1 MMRIN
6 GGSINMTKTP
16 KELTEMGFEEYIEEH
31 LLKSGYVKGNP
42 DDYNKEFAIDT
53 KLLFEFLEDTQPE
66 KMERLR
72 DIYKDQYQFKILSR
86 LNRELN
92 NRGMIDVLR
101 HGIKDY
107 GVYLDLA
114 YFKPASKLNE
124 EMVKL
129 YEKNRISVTRQV
141 RYSTKN
147 DKSIDMLICVNGL
160 PVAVIE
166 LKNPITGQT
175 YEDAIMQYKKDRSP
189 NELLFQFKKR
199 AIVFFAVD
207 TEEIYMTTKIAG
219 EKTFFLP
226 FNKGCEG
233 GKGNPENP
241 NGYKTAYL
249 WEEILQKDSLI
260 DIIKRF
266 VFVETQEKKDIDG
279 NVYISETVIFPR
291 FHQLDVVRKLEAD
304 AREKGAGTNY
314 LIQHSAG
321 SGKTYSISWL
331 AHRLANLHDSND
343 NPVFDSVIVIT
354 DRRVLDR
361 QLQDSIY
368 QLEHKHGVVEKIDKD
383 SNQLAEALKS
393 GTRIIVSTLQK
404 FPFIIEKVGELEKRK
419 YAVII
424 DEAHS
429 SSAGENM
436 ASLREVLSAN
446 SLEEAA
452 KLDAELEG
460 KEYDPEEEILKTI
473 KKRGKQPNISFF
485 AFTATP
491 KAKTLEMFGTKGE
504 DGLPHPFHLY
514 SMRQA
519 IEEGFILDVL
529 RNYVTYETYFKLAKK
544 IEDDPAFDKAKATK
558 ALTRYV
564 SLHPHNIAQ
573 KTEIM
578 VEHFRNVTRH
588 KIGGRAKAMVVTSSR
603 LHAVRYKLAFD
614 EYIKKK
620 GYKDMKTLVAFTG
633 TVKDDGLEYTES
645 SMNKFKES
653 ELPERFA
660 TDEYQVLLVAE
671 KYQTGFDQPLL
682 HTMYV
687 DKKLSGVKAV
697 QTLSRLNRTCPG
709 KEDTFILDFV
719 NKAED
724 IQEAFKPYYHATIVE
739 EVTEPNLL
747 YDIQNQLHAYGVYLK
762 DELDRFNAI
771 YFKPK
776 DKKTSRDRAILNHL
790 IDAAVERFKKMEDKW
805 KQDFTSQG
813 TKFIRLYSFILQIT
827 PFEDVEL
834 HKLYVYLTYLLKKL
848 PREKGSSI
856 HLADEVALEYYTIKK
871 TFEGSV
877 SLTPDYENVP
887 VAPVK
892 FAGTTIKEEQKEYLS
907 TIIERLNKRFG
918 TNFTKAD
925 QLSVEQIKE
934 DFAADEDLVQK
945 AKTNTI
951 EDFKLAF
958 EKVFINKVVDRMDQN
973 KAFFTR
979 VLDDEQFRIALMEY
993 MLVETYQK
1001 LRSAV

>member
-1 MMRIN
+1 M
-6 GGSINMTKTP
+6 SKTP
-16 KELTEMGFEEYIEEH
+16 EELLEKGFEEYIEEH
-31 LLKSGYVKGNP
+31 LLKNGYVKGSP
-42 DDYNKEFAIDT
+42 DDYNKEYALDT
-53 KLLFEFLEDTQPE
+53 KLLFEFLENTQPK
-66 KMERLR
+66 KMDKLR
-72 DIYKDQYQFKILSR
+72 QIHKDQYEFKILKR
-86 LNRELN
+86 LNTELN

-114 YFKPASKLNE
+114 YFKPASKLNN

-141 RYSTKN
+141 HYSTKN
-147 DKSIDMLICVNGL
+147 ENSIDMLICVNGL
-160 PVAVIE
+160 PVVVLE
-166 LKNPITGQT
+166 LKNAFTGQT
-175 YEDAIMQYKKDRSP
+175 YEDAIIQYKKDRSP

-207 TEEIYMTTKIAG
+207 TSEAYMTTRLSG
-219 EKTFFLP
+219 DKTSFLP
-226 FNKGCEG
+226 FNKGCDG
-233 GKGNPENP
+233 GKGNPDNP
-241 NGYKTAYL
+241 DGLKTAYL
-249 WEEILQKDSLI
+249 WEEILQKDSLM
-260 DIIKRF
+260 DILKKF
-266 VFVETQEKKDIDG
+266 VFIQTEEKKDMDG
-279 NVYISETVIFPR
+279 NTYTSETVIFPR
-291 FHQLDVVRKLEAD
+291 YHQLDAVRKLEAD
-304 AREKGAGTNY
+304 AREKGVGTNY
-314 LIQHSAG
+314 LVQHSAG
-321 SGKTYSISWL
+321 SGKTNSISWL
-331 AHRLANLHDSND
+331 AHRLANLHDD
-343 NPVFDSVIVIT
+343 EDMPVFDSVIVIT

-368 QLEHKHGVVEKIDKD
+368 QLEHKHGVVQKIDKD
-383 SNQLAEALKS
+383 SNQLADALKS
-393 GTRIIVSTLQK
+393 GTRIIISTLQK
-404 FPFIIEKVGELEKRK
+404 FPFIIEKVGELQSRK

-436 ASLREVLSAN
+436 ASLREVLSV
-446 SLEEAA
+446 STLEEAA
-452 KLDAELEG
+452 KLDEELEG

-491 KAKTLEMFGTKGE
+491 KAKTLEMFGTIGP

-529 RNYVTYETYFKLAKK
+529 QNYVTYETYFKLAKK
-544 IEDDPAFDKAKATK
+544 IEDDPTFDRAKATK

-578 VEHFRNVTRH
+578 VEHFRSVTRH

-603 LHAVRYKLAFD
+603 LHAVRYKHAFD

-620 GYKDMKTLVAFTG
+620 GYRDMKTLVAFSG
-633 TVKDDGLEYTES
+633 TVKDCGVDYKES
-645 SMNKFKES
+645 DMNGFKES

-697 QTLSRLNRTCPG
+697 QTLSRLNRKCAG
-709 KEDTFILDFV
+709 KDDTFILDFV

-724 IQEAFKPYYHATIVE
+724 IQEAFKPYYQATIVE

-747 YDIQNQLHAYGVYLK
+747 YDIETQLHAYGVYLK
-762 DELDRFNAI
+762 EELDKFAYI

-776 DKKTSRDRAILNHL
+776 DKKTSKDRAVLNHL
-790 IDAAVERFKKMEDKW
+790 IDIAVERFKKLEEQR
-805 KQDFTSQG
+805 KQDFSSQA
-813 TKFIRLYSFILQIT
+813 TKYIRLYSFILQIT

-848 PREKGSSI
+848 PKEKGSTV
-856 HLADEVALEYYTIKK
+856 HLADEIALEYYTTKK
-871 TFEGSV
+871 TFEGSI
-877 SLTPDYENVP
+877 SLTPDDENVP
-887 VAPVK
+887 VTPVK
-892 FAGTTIKEEQKEYLS
+892 FAGTGVKEEQEEYLS
-907 TIIERLNKRFG
+907 SIIERLNKRFG

-951 EDFKLAF
+951 DDFRLAF
-958 EKVFINKVVDRMDQN
+958 EKVFINKVIDRMDQN
-973 KAFFTR
+973 QAFFTR
-979 VLDDEQFRIALMEY
+979 VLDDEQFKNALMEY
-993 MLVETYQK
+993 MLVETYEK
-1001 LRSAV
+1001 LNSRS

>member
-1 MMRIN
+1 M
-6 GGSINMTKTP
+6 SKTP
-16 KELTEMGFEEYIEEH
+16 EELLEKGFEEYIEEH
-31 LLKSGYVKGNP
+31 LLRNGYVKGSS
-42 DDYNKEFAIDT
+42 DDYNKEYALDT
-53 KLLFEFLEDTQPE
+53 KILFEFLEDTQPK
-66 KMERLR
+66 KMDKLR
-72 DIYKDQYQFKILSR
+72 QIHKDQYKFKILKR
-86 LNRELN
+86 LNTELN

-114 YFKPASKLNE
+114 YFQPASKLNDE
-124 EMVKL
+124 IVKL

-141 RYSTKN
+141 HYSTKN
-147 DKSIDMLICVNGL
+147 ENSIDMLICVNGL
-160 PVAVIE
+160 PVVVLE
-166 LKNPITGQT
+166 LKNPFTGQT

-207 TEEIYMTTKIAG
+207 TQEAYMTTRLSG
-219 EKTFFLP
+219 DKTSFLP
-226 FNKGCEG
+226 FNKGCDG
-233 GKGNPENP
+233 GKGNPDNP
-241 NGYKTAYL
+241 DGLKTAYL
-249 WEEILQKDSLI
+249 WEEILQKDSLM
-260 DIIKRF
+260 DILKKF
-266 VFVETQEKKDIDG
+266 VFIQTEEKKDIDG
-279 NVYISETVIFPR
+279 NIYTSETVIFPR
-291 FHQLDVVRKLEAD
+291 YHQLDAVRKLEAD
-304 AREKGAGTNY
+304 AKKKGVGTNY
-314 LIQHSAG
+314 LVQHSAG
-321 SGKTYSISWL
+321 SGETNSISWL
-331 AHRLANLHDSND
+331 AHRLANLHDDND
-343 NPVFDSVIVIT
+343 NPVFDSVVVIT

-368 QLEHKHGVVEKIDKD
+368 QLEHKHGVVQKIDKD
-383 SNQLAEALKS
+383 SNQLADALKS
-393 GTRIIVSTLQK
+393 GTRIIISTLQK
-404 FPFIIEKVGELEKRK
+404 FPFIIEKVGELENRK

-436 ASLREVLSAN
+436 ASLREVLSAS

-452 KLDAELEG
+452 KLDEELEG

-491 KAKTLEMFGTKGE
+491 KAKTLEMFGTIGP

-529 RNYVTYETYFKLAKK
+529 QNYVTYETYFKLAKK
-544 IEDDPAFDKAKATK
+544 IEDDPTFDRAKATK
-558 ALTRYV
+558 AITRYV

-578 VEHFRNVTRH
+578 VEHFRSVTRH
-588 KIGGRAKAMVVTSSR
+588 KIGGRAKAMVITSSR
-603 LHAVRYKLAFD
+603 LHAVRYKHAFD

-620 GYKDMKTLVAFTG
+620 GYRDMKTLVAFSG
-633 TVKDDGLEYTES
+633 TVKDGGVDYKES
-645 SMNKFKES
+645 DMNGFKES

-697 QTLSRLNRTCPG
+697 QTLSRLNRKCAG
-709 KEDTFILDFV
+709 KDDTFILDFV

-724 IQEAFKPYYHATIVE
+724 IQEAFKPYYQATIVE

-747 YDIQNQLHAYGVYLK
+747 YDIETQLHAYGVYLK
-762 DELDRFNAI
+762 EELDKFAYI

-776 DKKTSRDRAILNHL
+776 DKKTSKDRAVLNHL
-790 IDAAVERFKKMEDKW
+790 IDIAVERFKKLEEQR
-805 KQDFTSQG
+805 KQDFSSQA
-813 TKFIRLYSFILQIT
+813 TKYIRLYSFILQIT

-848 PREKGSSI
+848 PKEKGSTV
-856 HLADEVALEYYTIKK
+856 HLADEIALEYYTTKK
-871 TFEGSV
+871 TFEGSI
-877 SLTPDYENVP
+877 SLTPDDENVP
-887 VAPVK
+887 VTPVK
-892 FAGTTIKEEQKEYLS
+892 FAGTGVKEEQEEYLS
-907 TIIERLNKRFG
+907 SIIERLNKRFG
-918 TNFTKAD
+918 TDFTKAD

-951 EDFKLAF
+951 DDFRLAF
-958 EKVFINKVVDRMDQN
+958 EKVFINKVIDRMDQN
-973 KAFFTR
+973 QAFFTR
-979 VLDDEQFRIALMEY
+979 VLDDEQFKNALMEY
-993 MLVETYQK
+993 MLVETYEK
-1001 LRSAV
+1001 LNSMAK

>member
-1 MMRIN
+1 
-6 GGSINMTKTP
+6 MTKTP
-16 KELTEMGFEEYIEEH
+16 VELTERGFEEYVEEY
-31 LLKSGYVKGNP
+31 LLDSGYIKGNP
-42 DDYNKEFAIDT
+42 DDYNKEFALDT
-53 KLLFEFLEDTQPE
+53 KLLFDFLEDTQPK

-72 DIYKDQYQFKILSR
+72 EIYKDQYQFKVLSR

-114 YFKPASKLNE
+114 YFKPVSKLNDE
-124 EMVKL
+124 IVRL

-141 RYSTKN
+141 HYSTK
-147 DKSIDMLICVNGL
+147 DEKSIDMLICINGL
-160 PVAVIE
+160 PVVVLE
-166 LKNPITGQT
+166 LKNPFTGQT

-207 TEEIYMTTKIAG
+207 TQEVYMTTKLEG
-219 EKTFFLP
+219 NKTFFLP
-226 FNKGCEG
+226 FNKGCNG
-233 GKGNPENP
+233 GKGNPDNP
-241 NGYKTAYL
+241 NGFKTAYL
-249 WEEILQKDSLI
+249 WEEILQKDSLM
-260 DIIKRF
+260 DILKRF
-266 VFVETQEKKDIDG
+266 VFIETKEKKDIDG
-279 NVYISETVIFPR
+279 NIYISENIIFPR
-291 FHQLDVVRKLEAD
+291 YHQLDVVRKLEAD
-304 AREKGAGTNY
+304 VREKGVGTNY
-314 LIQHSAG
+314 LVQHSAG

-331 AHRLANLHDSND
+331 AHRLANLHDNND
-343 NPVFDSVIVIT
+343 NPIFDSVIVIT
-354 DRRVLDR
+354 DRRVLDK

-368 QLEHKHGVVEKIDKD
+368 QLEHKYGVVEKIDKD
-383 SNQLAEALKS
+383 SNQLADALKS
-393 GTRIIVSTLQK
+393 GARIIISTLQK
-404 FPFIIEKVGELEKRK
+404 FPFIIEKVGELEKRR

-452 KLDAELEG
+452 KLDAELED

-491 KAKTLEMFGTKGE
+491 KAKTLEMFGTIGD

-529 RNYVTYETYFKLAKK
+529 QNYVTYETYFKLAKK
-544 IEDDPAFDKAKATK
+544 IEEDPAFDKAKATK

-603 LHAVRYKLAFD
+603 LHAVRYKHAFD

-620 GYKDMKTLVAFTG
+620 GYNDIKTLVAFSG
-633 TVKDDGLEYTES
+633 TVRDGGIDYKES
-645 SMNKFKES
+645 DMNGFKES

-660 TDEYQVLLVAE
+660 TDEYQILLVAE

-697 QTLSRLNRTCPG
+697 QTLSRLNRTCTG
-709 KEDTFILDFV
+709 KEDTFVLDFV

-724 IQEAFKPYYHATIVE
+724 IQEAFKPYYQATIVE

-747 YDIQNQLHAYGVYLK
+747 YDIENQLHAYGVYLK
-762 DELDRFNAI
+762 DEIDRFNNI
-771 YFKPK
+771 YFKSK
-776 DKKTSRDRAILNHL
+776 DKKTSQDRAILNYL
-790 IDAAVERFKKMEDKW
+790 IDKAVERFKKLEDQR
-805 KQDFTSQG
+805 KQDFSSQAA
-813 TKFIRLYSFILQIT
+813 KFIRLYSFILQIT

-848 PREKGSSI
+848 PKGKGSTI

-871 TFEGSV
+871 TFDGSI
-877 SLTPDYENVP
+877 SLTPEDGNTP
-887 VAPVK
+887 VTPVR
-892 FAGTTIKEEQKEYLS
+892 FAGTVVKEEQTEYLS

-934 DFAADEDLVQK
+934 DFAADKDLVQK

-951 EDFKLAF
+951 DDFRFAYEKAF
-958 EKVFINKVVDRMDQN
+958 IDKVIDRMGQN
-973 KAFFTR
+973 QSFFTR
-979 VLDDEQFRIALMEY
+979 VLDDEQFRKALMEY
-993 MLVETYQK
+993 MLVETYEK
-1001 LRSAV
+1001 LRKVAE

>member
-1 MMRIN
+1 
-6 GGSINMTKTP
+6 
-16 KELTEMGFEEYIEEH
+16 
-31 LLKSGYVKGNP
+31 
-42 DDYNKEFAIDT
+42 
-53 KLLFEFLEDTQPE
+53 
-66 KMERLR
+66 
-72 DIYKDQYQFKILSR
+72 
-86 LNRELN
+86 
-92 NRGMIDVLR
+92 
-101 HGIKDY
+101 
-107 GVYLDLA
+107 
-114 YFKPASKLNE
+114 
-124 EMVKL
+124 MVKL

-724 IQEAFKPYYHATIVE
+724 IQEAFKPYYQATIVE

-918 TNFTKAD
+918 TSFTKSD

>member
-1 MMRIN
+1 MY
-6 GGSINMTKTP
+6 TP
-16 KELTEMGFEEYIEEH
+16 VELSEKGFEEYVEEH

-42 DDYNKEFAIDT
+42 NDYNKEFALDT
-53 KLLFEFLEDTQPE
+53 KILFDFLEDTQPK
-66 KMERLR
+66 KMDKLR
-72 DIYKDQYQFKILSR
+72 EIYKDQYQFKVLSR

-114 YFKPASKLNE
+114 YFQPDSKLNE
-124 EMVKL
+124 KTVKL
-129 YEKNRISVTRQV
+129 YEKDRISVTRQV
-141 RYSTKN
+141 HYSIKN
-147 DKSIDMLICVNGL
+147 ENSIDMLICINGL
-160 PVAVIE
+160 PVVVLE
-166 LKNPITGQT
+166 LKNPFTGQT
-175 YEDAIMQYKKDRSP
+175 YEDAIIQYKKDRSP

-199 AIVFFAVD
+199 TIVFFAVD
-207 TEEIYMTTKIAG
+207 TEEVYMTTRLSG
-219 EKTFFLP
+219 DKTFFLP
-226 FNKGCEG
+226 FNKGRDG
-233 GKGNPENP
+233 GCGNPDNP
-241 NGYKTAYL
+241 NGLKTAYL
-249 WEEILQKDSLI
+249 WEEILQKDSLM
-260 DIIKRF
+260 DILKKFLFIQT
-266 VFVETQEKKDIDG
+266 EEKKGTDG
-279 NVYISETVIFPR
+279 ITYTSEKVIFPR
-291 FHQLDVVRKLEAD
+291 YHQLDAVRKLEAD
-304 AREKGAGTNY
+304 AKEKGAGTNY
-314 LIQHSAG
+314 LVQHSAG
-321 SGKTYSISWL
+321 SGKTNTISWL
-331 AHRLANLHDSND
+331 AYRLANLHDDED
-343 NPVFDSVIVIT
+343 NSVFDSVIVIT

-383 SNQLAEALKS
+383 SNQLADAIQG
-393 GTRIIVSTLQK
+393 GTRIIISTLQK
-404 FPFIIEKVGELEKRK
+404 FPFIIEKVGELKNRK

-429 SSAGENM
+429 SSTGENM

-446 SLEEAA
+446 SLEEAE
-452 KLDAELEG
+452 KLDEEFEG
-460 KEYDPEEEILKTI
+460 KEYDPDEEILKI
-473 KKRGKQPNISFF
+473 IRKRGKQPNISFF

-491 KAKTLEMFGTKGE
+491 KAKTLEMFGTIGE

-529 RNYVTYETYFKLAKK
+529 QNYVTYETYFKLAKK
-544 IEDDPAFDKAKATK
+544 IEDDPAFEKAKATK

-564 SLHPHNIAQ
+564 SLHPYNIAQ

-578 VEHFRNVTRH
+578 VEHFRNVTKH

-620 GYKDMKTLVAFTG
+620 GYKDMKTLVAFSG
-633 TVKDDGLEYTES
+633 TVKDNGVDYIES
-645 SMNKFKES
+645 DMNKFKES
-653 ELPERFA
+653 ELPDRFA

-687 DKKLSGVKAV
+687 DKKLSGIKAV
-697 QTLSRLNRTCPG
+697 QTLSRLNRTCGG
-709 KEDTFILDFV
+709 KDDTFILDFV

-724 IQEAFKPYYHATIVE
+724 IQKAFKPYYQSTIVE

-747 YDIQNQLHAYGVYLK
+747 YDIETMLDASGVYLK
-762 DELDRFNAI
+762 EELDRFIHI

-776 DKKTSRDRAILNHL
+776 DKKTSKDRAILNHL
-790 IDAAVERFKKMEDKW
+790 IDIAVERFKKLDEQHKEDFSG
-805 KQDFTSQG
+805 QA
-813 TKFIRLYSFILQIT
+813 TKYIRLYSFILQIT

-848 PREKGSSI
+848 PRGKGSTV
-856 HLADEVALEYYTIKK
+856 HLSDEIALEYYTNKK
-871 TFEGSV
+871 TFEGSI
-877 SLTPDYENVP
+877 SLTSDDENVP
-887 VAPVK
+887 ITPVK
-892 FAGTTIKEEQKEYLS
+892 FAGAETKEDDEEYLS
-907 TIIERLNKRFG
+907 SIIQRLNKRFG
-918 TNFTKAD
+918 TDFTKAD

-951 EDFKLAF
+951 DDFRFAF
-958 EKVFINKVVDRMDQN
+958 EKVFINKVIDRMDQN
-973 KAFFTR
+973 QTFFTR
-979 VLDDEQFRIALMEY
+979 VLDDEQFKNALMEY
-993 MLVETYQK
+993 MLTETYEK
-1001 LRSAV
+1001 LNGRAQ

>member
-1 MMRIN
+1 VSR
-6 GGSINMTKTP
+6 TP
-16 KELTEMGFEEYIEEH
+16 AELRETGFEGYVEDH

-42 DDYNKEFAIDT
+42 GDYNKEFALDA

-66 KMERLR
+66 KMERLKE
-72 DIYKDQYQFKILSR
+72 IYKDQYQFRVLSR

-101 HGIKDY
+101 HGIRDY

-114 YFKPASKLNE
+114 YFKPASRLNE
-124 EMVKL
+124 EMVRL

-141 RYSTKN
+141 RYSTEN
-147 DKSIDMLICVNGL
+147 EKSIDMLICVNGL
-160 PVAVIE
+160 PVVVME
-166 LKNPITGQT
+166 LKNPFTGQT
-175 YEDAIMQYKKDRSP
+175 YEDAILQYKKDRSP

-199 AIVFFAVD
+199 AVVFFAVD
-207 TEEIYMTTKIAG
+207 TQEVYMTTKLAG
-219 EKTFFLP
+219 IKTFFLP
-226 FNKGCEG
+226 FNKGCDG
-233 GKGNPENP
+233 GKGNPDNS

-249 WEEILQKDSLI
+249 WEDILQKDSLL
-260 DIIKRF
+260 DILKRF
-266 VFVETQEKKDIDG
+266 VFVEKKEKKDIDG
-279 NVYISETVIFPR
+279 NLYTSETVIFPR
-291 FHQLDVVRKLEAD
+291 YHQLDAVRKLEAD
-304 AREKGAGTNY
+304 AREKGAGINY

-331 AHRLANLHDSND
+331 AHRLANLHDDED

-368 QLEHKHGVVEKIDKD
+368 QLEHKHGVVEKIDQD

-404 FPFIIEKVGELEKRK
+404 FPFIIEKVGELEERK

-436 ASLREVLSAN
+436 AALREVLSAN

-473 KKRGKQPNISFF
+473 RKRGKQPNISFF

-491 KAKTLEMFGTKGE
+491 KAKTLEMFGTTGE

-529 RNYVTYETYFKLAKK
+529 QNYVTYETYFKLAKK
-544 IEDDPAFDKAKATK
+544 IEGDPAFDKAKATK

-564 SLHPHNIAQ
+564 SLHPHNISQ

-620 GYKDMKTLVAFTG
+620 GYNDMKTLVAFTG
-633 TVKDDGLEYTES
+633 VVKDDGTEYTES
-645 SMNKFKES
+645 GMNKFKES

-719 NKAED
+719 NSAED
-724 IQEAFKPYYHATIVE
+724 IQEAFKPYYQATIVE

-747 YDIQNQLHAYGVYLK
+747 YDIESQLFSYGVYLK
-762 DELDRFNAI
+762 DELDLFSRI
-771 YFKPK
+771 YFTPK
-776 DKKTSRDRAILNHL
+776 DKKKSRDRAALNHL
-790 IDAAVERFKKMEDKW
+790 IDLAVGRFNKLEEER
-805 KQDFTSQG
+805 KQDFSSKG
-813 TKFIRLYSFILQIT
+813 TKFIRLYSFVLQIT

-848 PREKGSSI
+848 PKEKGSTI
-856 HLADEVALEYYTIKK
+856 RFADEIALEYYAIKK

-877 SLTPDYENVP
+877 SLTPNDENVP
-887 VAPVK
+887 VMPARFV
-892 FAGTTIKEEQKEYLS
+892 GTSVREEQAEHLS

-934 DFAADEDLVQK
+934 DFAADADLVQK

-951 EDFKLAF
+951 EDFKFAF
-958 EKVFINKVVDRMDQN
+958 EKEFINKVIDRMDQN
-973 KAFFTR
+973 KSFFTR

-993 MLVETYQK
+993 MLKETYEK
-1001 LRSAV
+1001 LRSIV

>member
-1 MMRIN
+1 M
-6 GGSINMTKTP
+6 SKTP
-16 KELTEMGFEEYIEEH
+16 EELLEKGFEEYIEEH
-31 LLKSGYVKGNP
+31 LLRNGYVKGSS
-42 DDYNKEFAIDT
+42 DDYNKEYALDT
-53 KLLFEFLEDTQPE
+53 KILFEFLEDTQPK
-66 KMERLR
+66 KMDKLR
-72 DIYKDQYQFKILSR
+72 QIHKDQYKFKILKR
-86 LNRELN
+86 LNTELN

-114 YFKPASKLNE
+114 YFQPASKLNDE
-124 EMVKL
+124 IVKL

-141 RYSTKN
+141 HYSTKN
-147 DKSIDMLICVNGL
+147 ENSIDMLICVNGL
-160 PVAVIE
+160 PVVVLE
-166 LKNPITGQT
+166 LKNPFTGQT

-207 TEEIYMTTKIAG
+207 TQEAYMTTRLSG
-219 EKTFFLP
+219 DKTSFLP
-226 FNKGCEG
+226 FNKGCDGE
-233 GKGNPENP
+233 KGNPDNP
-241 NGYKTAYL
+241 DGLKTAYL
-249 WEEILQKDSLI
+249 WEEILQKDSLM
-260 DIIKRF
+260 DILKKF
-266 VFVETQEKKDIDG
+266 VFIQTEEKKDIDG
-279 NVYISETVIFPR
+279 NIYTSETVIFPR
-291 FHQLDVVRKLEAD
+291 YHQLDAVRKLEAD
-304 AREKGAGTNY
+304 AKKKGVGTNY
-314 LIQHSAG
+314 LVQHSAG
-321 SGKTYSISWL
+321 SGKTNSISWL
-331 AHRLANLHDSND
+331 AHRLANLHDDND
-343 NPVFDSVIVIT
+343 NPVFDSVVVIT

-368 QLEHKHGVVEKIDKD
+368 QLEHKHGVVQKIDKD
-383 SNQLAEALKS
+383 SNQLADALKS
-393 GTRIIVSTLQK
+393 GTRIIISTLQK
-404 FPFIIEKVGELEKRK
+404 FPFIIEKVGELENRK

-436 ASLREVLSAN
+436 ASLREVLSAS

-452 KLDAELEG
+452 KLDEELEG

-491 KAKTLEMFGTKGE
+491 KAKTLEMFGTIGP

-529 RNYVTYETYFKLAKK
+529 QNYVTYETYFKLAKK
-544 IEDDPAFDKAKATK
+544 IEDDPTFDRAKATK

-578 VEHFRNVTRH
+578 VEHFRSVTRH

-603 LHAVRYKLAFD
+603 LHAVRYKHAFD

-620 GYKDMKTLVAFTG
+620 GYRDMKTLVAFSG
-633 TVKDDGLEYTES
+633 TVKDGGVDYKES
-645 SMNKFKES
+645 DMNGFKES

-697 QTLSRLNRTCPG
+697 QTLSRLNRTCAG
-709 KEDTFILDFV
+709 KDDTFILDFV

-724 IQEAFKPYYHATIVE
+724 IQEAFKPYYQATIVE

-747 YDIQNQLHAYGVYLK
+747 YDIETMLNAYGVYLK
-762 DELDRFNAI
+762 EELDKFAYI

-776 DKKTSRDRAILNHL
+776 DKKTSKDRAMLNHF
-790 IDAAVERFKKMEDKW
+790 IDVAVERFKKLDEQR
-805 KQDFTSQG
+805 KQDFSSQAM
-813 TKFIRLYSFILQIT
+813 KYVRLYSFILQIT

-848 PREKGSSI
+848 PKEKGSTV
-856 HLADEVALEYYTIKK
+856 HLADEIALEYYTTKK
-871 TFEGSV
+871 TFEGSI
-877 SLTPDYENVP
+877 SLTPDDENVP
-887 VAPVK
+887 VTPVK
-892 FAGTTIKEEQKEYLS
+892 FAGTVVKEEQEEYLS
-907 TIIERLNKRFG
+907 SIIERLNKRFG
-918 TNFTKAD
+918 TDFTKAD

-951 EDFKLAF
+951 DDFRLAF
-958 EKVFINKVVDRMDQN
+958 EKVFINKVIDRMDQN
-973 KAFFTR
+973 QAFFTR
-979 VLDDEQFRIALMEY
+979 VLDDEQFKNALMEY
-993 MLVETYQK
+993 MLVETYEK
-1001 LRSAV
+1001 LNSRP

>member
-1 MMRIN
+1 
-6 GGSINMTKTP
+6 MTKTP
-16 KELTEMGFEEYIEEH
+16 VELTERGFEEYVEEY
-31 LLKSGYVKGNP
+31 LLDSGYIKGNP
-42 DDYNKEFAIDT
+42 DDYNKEFALDT
-53 KLLFEFLEDTQPE
+53 KLLFDFLEDTQPK

-72 DIYKDQYQFKILSR
+72 EIYKDQYQFKVLSR

-114 YFKPASKLNE
+114 YFKPVSKLNDE
-124 EMVKL
+124 IVRL

-141 RYSTKN
+141 HYSTK
-147 DKSIDMLICVNGL
+147 DEKSIDMLICINGL
-160 PVAVIE
+160 PVVVLE
-166 LKNPITGQT
+166 LKNPFTGQT

-207 TEEIYMTTKIAG
+207 TQEVYMTTKLEG
-219 EKTFFLP
+219 NKTFFLP
-226 FNKGCEG
+226 FNKGCNG
-233 GKGNPENP
+233 GKGNPDNP
-241 NGYKTAYL
+241 NGFKTAYL
-249 WEEILQKDSLI
+249 WEEILQKDSLM
-260 DIIKRF
+260 DILKRF
-266 VFVETQEKKDIDG
+266 VFIETKEKKDIDG
-279 NVYISETVIFPR
+279 NIYISENIIFPR
-291 FHQLDVVRKLEAD
+291 YHQLDVVRKLEAD
-304 AREKGAGTNY
+304 VREKGVGTNY
-314 LIQHSAG
+314 LVQHSAG

-331 AHRLANLHDSND
+331 AHRLANLHDNND
-343 NPVFDSVIVIT
+343 NPIFDSVIVIT
-354 DRRVLDR
+354 DRRVLDK

-368 QLEHKHGVVEKIDKD
+368 QLEHKYGVVEKIDKD
-383 SNQLAEALKS
+383 SNQLADALKS
-393 GTRIIVSTLQK
+393 GARIIISTLQK
-404 FPFIIEKVGELEKRK
+404 FPFIIEKVGELEKRR

-452 KLDAELEG
+452 KLDAELED

-491 KAKTLEMFGTKGE
+491 KAKTLEMFGTIGD

-529 RNYVTYETYFKLAKK
+529 QNYVTYETYFKLAKK
-544 IEDDPAFDKAKATK
+544 IEEDPAFDKAKATK

-603 LHAVRYKLAFD
+603 LHAVRYKHAFD

-620 GYKDMKTLVAFTG
+620 GYNDIKTLVAFSG
-633 TVKDDGLEYTES
+633 TVRDDGVDYKES
-645 SMNKFKES
+645 DMNGFKES

-660 TDEYQVLLVAE
+660 TDQYQILLVAE

-697 QTLSRLNRTCPG
+697 QTLSRLNRTCTG
-709 KEDTFILDFV
+709 KEDTFVLDFV

-724 IQEAFKPYYHATIVE
+724 IQEAFKPYYQATIVE

-747 YDIQNQLHAYGVYLK
+747 YDIENQLHAFGVYLK
-762 DELDRFNAI
+762 DEIDRFNNI
-771 YFKPK
+771 YFKSK
-776 DKKTSRDRAILNHL
+776 DKKTSQDRAILNYL
-790 IDAAVERFKKMEDKW
+790 IDKAVERFKKLEDQR
-805 KQDFTSQG
+805 KQDFSSQAA
-813 TKFIRLYSFILQIT
+813 KFIRLYSFILQIT

-848 PREKGSSI
+848 PKGKGSTI

-871 TFEGSV
+871 TFDGSI
-877 SLTPDYENVP
+877 SLTPEDGNTP
-887 VAPVK
+887 VTPVR
-892 FAGTTIKEEQKEYLS
+892 FAGTVVKEDQTEYLS

-934 DFAADEDLVQK
+934 DFAADKDLVQK

-951 EDFKLAF
+951 DDFRFAYEKAF
-958 EKVFINKVVDRMDQN
+958 IDKVIDRMGQN
-973 KAFFTR
+973 QSFFTR
-979 VLDDEQFRIALMEY
+979 VLDDEQFRKALMEY
-993 MLVETYQK
+993 MLVETYEK
-1001 LRSAV
+1001 LRKVAE

>member
-1 MMRIN
+1 MY
-6 GGSINMTKTP
+6 TP
-16 KELTEMGFEEYIEEH
+16 VELSEKGFEEYVEEH

-42 DDYNKEFAIDT
+42 NDYNKEFALDT
-53 KLLFEFLEDTQPE
+53 KILFDFLEDTQPK
-66 KMERLR
+66 KMDKLR
-72 DIYKDQYQFKILSR
+72 EIYKDQYQFKVLSR

-114 YFKPASKLNE
+114 YFQPDSKLNE
-124 EMVKL
+124 KTVKL
-129 YEKNRISVTRQV
+129 YEKDRISVTRQV
-141 RYSTKN
+141 HYSIKN
-147 DKSIDMLICVNGL
+147 ENSIDMLICINGL
-160 PVAVIE
+160 PVVVLE
-166 LKNPITGQT
+166 LKNPFTGQT
-175 YEDAIMQYKKDRSP
+175 YEDAIIQYKKDRSP

-199 AIVFFAVD
+199 TIVFFAVD
-207 TEEIYMTTKIAG
+207 TEEVYMTTRLSG
-219 EKTFFLP
+219 DKTFFLP
-226 FNKGCEG
+226 FNKGRDG
-233 GKGNPENP
+233 GCGNPDNP
-241 NGYKTAYL
+241 NGLKTAYL
-249 WEEILQKDSLI
+249 WEEILQKDSLM
-260 DIIKRF
+260 DILKKFLFIQT
-266 VFVETQEKKDIDG
+266 EEKKGTDG
-279 NVYISETVIFPR
+279 ITYTSEKVIFPR
-291 FHQLDVVRKLEAD
+291 YHQLDAVRKLEAD
-304 AREKGAGTNY
+304 AKEKGAGTNY
-314 LIQHSAG
+314 LVQHSAG
-321 SGKTYSISWL
+321 SGKTNTISWL
-331 AHRLANLHDSND
+331 AYRLANLHDDED
-343 NPVFDSVIVIT
+343 NSVFDSVIVIT

-383 SNQLAEALKS
+383 SNQLADAIQG
-393 GTRIIVSTLQK
+393 GTRIIISTLQK
-404 FPFIIEKVGELEKRK
+404 FPFIIEKVGELKNRK

-446 SLEEAA
+446 SLEEAE
-452 KLDAELEG
+452 KLDEEFEG
-460 KEYDPEEEILKTI
+460 KEYDPDEEILKI
-473 KKRGKQPNISFF
+473 IRKRGKQPNISFF

-491 KAKTLEMFGTKGE
+491 KAKTLEMFGTIGE

-529 RNYVTYETYFKLAKK
+529 QNYVTYETYFKLAKK
-544 IEDDPAFDKAKATK
+544 IEDDPAFEKAKATK

-564 SLHPHNIAQ
+564 SLHPYNIAQ

-578 VEHFRNVTRH
+578 VEHFRNVTKH

-620 GYKDMKTLVAFTG
+620 GYKDMKTLVAFSG
-633 TVKDDGLEYTES
+633 TVKDNGVDYIES
-645 SMNKFKES
+645 DMNKFKES
-653 ELPERFA
+653 ELPDRFA

-687 DKKLSGVKAV
+687 DKKLSGIKAV
-697 QTLSRLNRTCPG
+697 QTLSRLNRTCGG
-709 KEDTFILDFV
+709 KDDTFILDFV

-724 IQEAFKPYYHATIVE
+724 IQKAFKPYYQSTIVE

-747 YDIQNQLHAYGVYLK
+747 YDIETMLDASGVYLK
-762 DELDRFNAI
+762 EELDRFIHI

-776 DKKTSRDRAILNHL
+776 DKKTSKDRAILNHL
-790 IDAAVERFKKMEDKW
+790 IDIAVERFKKLDEQHKEDFSG
-805 KQDFTSQG
+805 QA
-813 TKFIRLYSFILQIT
+813 TKYIRLYSFILQIT

-848 PREKGSSI
+848 PRGKGSTV
-856 HLADEVALEYYTIKK
+856 HLSDEIALEYYTNKK
-871 TFEGSV
+871 TFEGSI
-877 SLTPDYENVP
+877 SLTSDDENVP
-887 VAPVK
+887 ITPVK
-892 FAGTTIKEEQKEYLS
+892 FAGAETKEDDEEYLS
-907 TIIERLNKRFG
+907 SIIQRLNKRFG
-918 TNFTKAD
+918 TDFTKAD

-951 EDFKLAF
+951 DDFRFAF
-958 EKVFINKVVDRMDQN
+958 EKVFINKVIDRMDQN
-973 KAFFTR
+973 QTFFTR
-979 VLDDEQFRIALMEY
+979 VLDDEQFKNALMEY
-993 MLVETYQK
+993 MLTETYEK
-1001 LRSAV
+1001 LNGRAQ

>member
-1 MMRIN
+1 MY
-6 GGSINMTKTP
+6 TP
-16 KELTEMGFEEYIEEH
+16 MELSEKGFEEYVEEH

-42 DDYNKEFAIDT
+42 NDYNKEFALDT
-53 KLLFEFLEDTQPE
+53 KILFDFLEDTQPK
-66 KMERLR
+66 KMDKLR
-72 DIYKDQYQFKILSR
+72 EIYKDQYQFKVLSR

-114 YFKPASKLNE
+114 YFQPDSKLNE
-124 EMVKL
+124 KTVKL

-141 RYSTKN
+141 HYSIKN
-147 DKSIDMLICVNGL
+147 ENSIDMLICINGL
-160 PVAVIE
+160 PVVVLE
-166 LKNPITGQT
+166 LKNPFTGQT
-175 YEDAIMQYKKDRSP
+175 YEDAIIQYKKDRSP

-199 AIVFFAVD
+199 TIVFFAVD
-207 TEEIYMTTKIAG
+207 TEEVYMTTRLSG
-219 EKTFFLP
+219 DKTFFLP
-226 FNKGCEG
+226 FNKGRDG
-233 GKGNPENP
+233 GCGNPDNP
-241 NGYKTAYL
+241 NGLKTAYL
-249 WEEILQKDSLI
+249 WEEILQKDSLM
-260 DIIKRF
+260 DILKKFLFIQT
-266 VFVETQEKKDIDG
+266 EEKKGIDG
-279 NVYISETVIFPR
+279 ITYTSEKVIFPR
-291 FHQLDVVRKLEAD
+291 YHQLDAVRKLEAD
-304 AREKGAGTNY
+304 AKEKGAGTNY
-314 LIQHSAG
+314 LVQHSAG
-321 SGKTYSISWL
+321 SGKTNTISWL
-331 AHRLANLHDSND
+331 AYRLANLHDDED
-343 NPVFDSVIVIT
+343 NSVFDSVIVIT

-383 SNQLAEALKS
+383 SNQLADAIQG
-393 GTRIIVSTLQK
+393 GTRIIISTLQK
-404 FPFIIEKVGELEKRK
+404 FPFIIEKVGELKNRK

-446 SLEEAA
+446 SLEEAE
-452 KLDAELEG
+452 KLDEEFEG
-460 KEYDPEEEILKTI
+460 KEYDPDEEISKI
-473 KKRGKQPNISFF
+473 IRKRGKQPNISFF

-491 KAKTLEMFGTKGE
+491 KAKTLEMFGTIGE

-529 RNYVTYETYFKLAKK
+529 QNYVTYETYFKLAKK
-544 IEDDPAFDKAKATK
+544 IEDDPAFEKAKATK

-564 SLHPHNIAQ
+564 SLHPYNIAQ

-578 VEHFRNVTRH
+578 VEHFRNVTKH

-620 GYKDMKTLVAFTG
+620 GYKDMKTLVAFSG
-633 TVKDDGLEYTES
+633 TVKDNGVDYTES
-645 SMNKFKES
+645 DMNKFKES
-653 ELPERFA
+653 ELPDRFA

-687 DKKLSGVKAV
+687 DKKLSGIKAV
-697 QTLSRLNRTCPG
+697 QTLSRLNRTCGG
-709 KEDTFILDFV
+709 KDDTFILDFV

-724 IQEAFKPYYHATIVE
+724 IQKAFKPYYQSTIVE

-747 YDIQNQLHAYGVYLK
+747 YDIETMLDASGVYLK
-762 DELDRFNAI
+762 EELDRFIHI

-776 DKKTSRDRAILNHL
+776 DKRTSKDRAILNHL
-790 IDAAVERFKKMEDKW
+790 IDIAVERFKKLDEQHKED
-805 KQDFTSQG
+805 FSSQA
-813 TKFIRLYSFILQIT
+813 TKYIRLYSFILQIT

-848 PREKGSSI
+848 PRGKGSTV
-856 HLADEVALEYYTIKK
+856 HLSDEIALEYYTNKK
-871 TFEGSV
+871 TFEGSI
-877 SLTPDYENVP
+877 SLTSDDENVP
-887 VAPVK
+887 ITPVK
-892 FAGTTIKEEQKEYLS
+892 FAGAETKEDDEEYLS
-907 TIIERLNKRFG
+907 SIIQRLNKRFG
-918 TNFTKAD
+918 TDFTKAD

-951 EDFKLAF
+951 DDFRFAF
-958 EKVFINKVVDRMDQN
+958 EKVFINKVIDRMDQN
-973 KAFFTR
+973 QTFFTR
-979 VLDDEQFRIALMEY
+979 VLDDEQFKNALMEY
-993 MLVETYQK
+993 MLTETYEK
-1001 LRSAV
+1001 LNGRAQ

>member
-1 MMRIN
+1 MA
-6 GGSINMTKTP
+6 KTP
-16 KELTEMGFEEYIEEH
+16 VELTEKGFEEYVEEH

-42 DDYNKEFAIDT
+42 NNYNKEFALDT
-53 KLLFEFLEDTQPE
+53 KILFDFLEDTQPK
-66 KMERLR
+66 KMERLKE
-72 DIYKDQYQFKILSR
+72 IYKDQYQFKVLNR

-114 YFKPASKLNE
+114 YFQPASKLND

-141 RYSTKN
+141 HYSTKN
-147 DKSIDMLICVNGL
+147 GNSIDMLICVNGL
-160 PVAVIE
+160 PVIILE
-166 LKNPITGQT
+166 LKNPFTGQT
-175 YEDAIMQYKKDRSP
+175 YEDAIIQFKKDRSP

-207 TEEIYMTTKIAG
+207 TVEVYMATRLSW

-226 FNKGCEG
+226 FNKGCDG
-233 GKGNPENP
+233 GKGNPDNSD
-241 NGYKTAYL
+241 GLKTAYL
-249 WEEILQKDSLI
+249 WEEILRKDSLM
-260 DIIKRF
+260 DILKKF
-266 VFVETQEKKDIDG
+266 VFIETQEKKDIDG
-279 NVYISETVIFPR
+279 NIYTSETIIFPR
-291 FHQLDVVRKLEAD
+291 YHQLDAVRKMEAD
-304 AREKGAGTNY
+304 AKEKRVGTNY
-314 LIQHSAG
+314 LVQHSAG

-331 AHRLANLHDSND
+331 AHRLANLHDDED

-383 SNQLAEALKS
+383 SNQLADAIKG
-393 GTRIIVSTLQK
+393 GTRIIISTLQK
-404 FPFIIEKVGELEKRK
+404 FPFIIEKVGELENHK

-436 ASLREVLSAN
+436 ASLREVLSVS

-452 KLDAELEG
+452 KLDEELEG
-460 KEYDPEEEILKTI
+460 KEYDPDEEILKVI

-491 KAKTLEMFGTKGE
+491 KAKTLEMFGTIGE

-529 RNYVTYETYFKLAKK
+529 QNYVTYETYFKLAKK

-603 LHAVRYKLAFD
+603 LHAVRYKHAFD

-620 GYKDMKTLVAFTG
+620 GYRDMKTLVAFSG
-633 TVKDDGLEYTES
+633 TVKDDEVDYTES
-645 SMNKFKES
+645 GMNKFKES
-653 ELPERFA
+653 ELPDRFA

-697 QTLSRLNRTCPG
+697 QTLSRLNRTCGG

-724 IQEAFKPYYHATIVE
+724 IQEAFKPYYQATIVE

-747 YDIQNQLHAYGVYLK
+747 YDIETMLNASSVYLK
-762 DELDRFNAI
+762 EELDRFIHI

-776 DKKTSRDRAILNHL
+776 DKMTSGDRAILNHL
-790 IDAAVERFKKMEDKW
+790 IDIAVERFKKLDEQHKED
-805 KQDFTSQG
+805 FSSQA

-848 PREKGSSI
+848 PKEKGSTI
-856 HLADEVALEYYTIKK
+856 HLADEIALEYYVAKK
-871 TFEGSV
+871 TFEGSI
-877 SLTPDYENVP
+877 SLTSDDENVP
-887 VAPVK
+887 VTPVK
-892 FAGTTIKEEQKEYLS
+892 FAGTGGKEEQEEYLS
-907 TIIERLNKRFG
+907 SIIQRLNNRFG
-918 TNFTKAD
+918 TDFTKAD

-951 EDFKLAF
+951 DDFRFAF
-958 EKVFINKVVDRMDQN
+958 EKVFINKVIDRMEQN
-973 KAFFTR
+973 QSFFTR
-979 VLDDEQFRIALMEY
+979 VLDDEQFKNALMEY
-993 MLVETYQK
+993 MLVETYEK
-1001 LRSAV
+1001 LNNRA

>member
-1 MMRIN
+1 MA
-6 GGSINMTKTP
+6 KTP
-16 KELTEMGFEEYIEEH
+16 EELLEKGFEEYIEEH
-31 LLKSGYVKGNP
+31 LLRNGYVKGSP
-42 DDYNKEFAIDT
+42 DDYNKEYALDT
-53 KLLFEFLEDTQPE
+53 KLLFEFLEDTQPK
-66 KMERLR
+66 KMDKLR
-72 DIYKDQYQFKILSR
+72 QIHKDQYKFKILKR
-86 LNRELN
+86 LNTELN

-114 YFKPASKLNE
+114 YFQPASKLNDE
-124 EMVKL
+124 IVKL

-141 RYSTKN
+141 HYSTKN
-147 DKSIDMLICVNGL
+147 ENSIDMLICVNGL
-160 PVAVIE
+160 PVVVLE
-166 LKNPITGQT
+166 LKNAFTGQT

-207 TEEIYMTTKIAG
+207 TQEAYMTTRLSG
-219 EKTFFLP
+219 DKTSFLP
-226 FNKGCEG
+226 FNKGCDG
-233 GKGNPENP
+233 GKGNPDNP
-241 NGYKTAYL
+241 DGLKTDYL
-249 WEEILQKDSLI
+249 WEEILQKDSLM
-260 DIIKRF
+260 DILKRF
-266 VFVETQEKKDIDG
+266 VFIETQEKKDIDG
-279 NVYISETVIFPR
+279 NTYTSETVIFPR
-291 FHQLDVVRKLEAD
+291 YHQLDAVRKLEAD
-304 AREKGAGTNY
+304 AKKKGVGTNY
-314 LIQHSAG
+314 LVQHSAG

-331 AHRLANLHDSND
+331 AHRLANLHDDND
-343 NPVFDSVIVIT
+343 TPVFDSVIVIT

-368 QLEHKHGVVEKIDKD
+368 QLEHKHGVVQKIDKD
-383 SNQLAEALKS
+383 SNQLADALKS
-393 GTRIIVSTLQK
+393 GTRIIISTLQK
-404 FPFIIEKVGELEKRK
+404 FPFIIEKVGELQSRK

-436 ASLREVLSAN
+436 ASLREVLSA
-446 SLEEAA
+446 STLEEAA
-452 KLDAELEG
+452 KLDEELEG

-491 KAKTLEMFGTKGE
+491 KAKTLEMFGTIGP

-529 RNYVTYETYFKLAKK
+529 QNYVTYETYFKLAKR
-544 IEDDPAFDKAKATK
+544 IEDDPTFDRAKATK

-578 VEHFRNVTRH
+578 VEHFRSVTRH

-603 LHAVRYKLAFD
+603 LHAVRYKHAFD

-620 GYKDMKTLVAFTG
+620 GYRDMKTLVAFSG
-633 TVKDDGLEYTES
+633 TVKDGDVDYKES
-645 SMNKFKES
+645 DMNGFKES

-697 QTLSRLNRTCPG
+697 QTLSRLNRTCAG
-709 KEDTFILDFV
+709 KADTFVLDFV

-724 IQEAFKPYYHATIVE
+724 IQEAFKPYYQATIVE

-747 YDIQNQLHAYGVYLK
+747 YDIETQLHSYGVYLK
-762 DELDRFNAI
+762 EELDKFAYV

-776 DKKTSRDRAILNHL
+776 DKKTSKDRAMLNHL
-790 IDAAVERFKKMEDKW
+790 IDITVERFKKLEEQR
-805 KQDFTSQG
+805 KQDFSSQA
-813 TKFIRLYSFILQIT
+813 TKYIRLYSFILQIT

-848 PREKGSSI
+848 PKKKGSNV
-856 HLADEVALEYYTIKK
+856 HLADEIALEYYTTKK
-871 TFEGSV
+871 TFEGSI
-877 SLTPDYENVP
+877 SLSSDDENVP
-887 VAPVK
+887 VTPVK
-892 FAGTTIKEEQKEYLS
+892 FAGTGVKEEQEEYLS
-907 TIIERLNKRFG
+907 SIIERLNKRFG
-918 TNFTKAD
+918 TDFTKAD

-934 DFAADEDLVQK
+934 DFASDEDLVQK

-951 EDFKLAF
+951 DDFRLAF
-958 EKVFINKVVDRMDQN
+958 EKVFINKVIDRMDQN
-973 KAFFTR
+973 QAFFTR
-979 VLDDEQFRIALMEY
+979 VLDDEQFKNALMEY
-993 MLVETYQK
+993 MLVETYAK
-1001 LRSAV
+1001 LKNVAS

>member
-1 MMRIN
+1 MY
-6 GGSINMTKTP
+6 TP
-16 KELTEMGFEEYIEEH
+16 VELSEKGFEEYVEEH

-42 DDYNKEFAIDT
+42 NDYNKEFALDT
-53 KLLFEFLEDTQPE
+53 KILFDFLEDTQPK
-66 KMERLR
+66 KMDKLR
-72 DIYKDQYQFKILSR
+72 EIYKDQYQFKVLSR

-114 YFKPASKLNE
+114 YFQPDSKLNE
-124 EMVKL
+124 KTVKL
-129 YEKNRISVTRQV
+129 YEKDRISVTRQV
-141 RYSTKN
+141 HYSIKN
-147 DKSIDMLICVNGL
+147 ENSIDMLICINGL
-160 PVAVIE
+160 PVVVLE
-166 LKNPITGQT
+166 LKNPFTGQT
-175 YEDAIMQYKKDRSP
+175 YEDAIIQYKKDRSP

-199 AIVFFAVD
+199 TIVFFAVD
-207 TEEIYMTTKIAG
+207 TEEVYMTTRLSG
-219 EKTFFLP
+219 DKTFFLP
-226 FNKGCEG
+226 FNKGRDG
-233 GKGNPENP
+233 GCGNPDNP
-241 NGYKTAYL
+241 NGLKTAYL
-249 WEEILQKDSLI
+249 WEEILQKDSLM
-260 DIIKRF
+260 DILKKFLFIQT
-266 VFVETQEKKDIDG
+266 EEKKGTDG
-279 NVYISETVIFPR
+279 ITYTSEKVIFPR
-291 FHQLDVVRKLEAD
+291 YHQLDAVRKLEAD
-304 AREKGAGTNY
+304 AKEKGAGTNY
-314 LIQHSAG
+314 LVQHSAG
-321 SGKTYSISWL
+321 SGKTNTISWL
-331 AHRLANLHDSND
+331 AYRLANLHDDED
-343 NPVFDSVIVIT
+343 NSVFDSVIVIT

-383 SNQLAEALKS
+383 SNQLADAIQG
-393 GTRIIVSTLQK
+393 GTRIIISTLQK
-404 FPFIIEKVGELEKRK
+404 FPFIIEKVGELKNRK

-446 SLEEAA
+446 SLEEAE
-452 KLDAELEG
+452 KLDEEFEG
-460 KEYDPEEEILKTI
+460 KEYDPDEEISKI
-473 KKRGKQPNISFF
+473 IRKRGKQPNISFF

-491 KAKTLEMFGTKGE
+491 KAKTLEMFGTIGE

-529 RNYVTYETYFKLAKK
+529 QNYVTYETYFKLAKK
-544 IEDDPAFDKAKATK
+544 IEDDPAFEKAKATK

-564 SLHPHNIAQ
+564 SLHPYNIAQ

-578 VEHFRNVTRH
+578 VEHFRNVTKH

-620 GYKDMKTLVAFTG
+620 GYKDMKTLVAFSG
-633 TVKDDGLEYTES
+633 TVKDNGVDYIES
-645 SMNKFKES
+645 DMNKFKES
-653 ELPERFA
+653 ELPDRFA

-687 DKKLSGVKAV
+687 DKKLSGIKAV
-697 QTLSRLNRTCPG
+697 QTLSRLNRTCGG
-709 KEDTFILDFV
+709 KDDTFILDFV

-724 IQEAFKPYYHATIVE
+724 IQKAFKPYYQSTIVE

-747 YDIQNQLHAYGVYLK
+747 YDIETMLDASGVYLK
-762 DELDRFNAI
+762 EELDRFIHI

-776 DKKTSRDRAILNHL
+776 DKKTSKDRAILNHL
-790 IDAAVERFKKMEDKW
+790 IDIAVERFKKLDEQHKEDFSG
-805 KQDFTSQG
+805 QA
-813 TKFIRLYSFILQIT
+813 TKYIRLYSFILQIT

-848 PREKGSSI
+848 PRGKGSTV
-856 HLADEVALEYYTIKK
+856 HLSDEIALEYYTNKK
-871 TFEGSV
+871 TFEGSI
-877 SLTPDYENVP
+877 SLTSDDENVP
-887 VAPVK
+887 ITPVK
-892 FAGTTIKEEQKEYLS
+892 FAGAETKEDDEEYLS
-907 TIIERLNKRFG
+907 SIIQRLNKRFG
-918 TNFTKAD
+918 TDFTKAD

-951 EDFKLAF
+951 DDFRFAF
-958 EKVFINKVVDRMDQN
+958 EKVFINKVIDRMDQN
-973 KAFFTR
+973 QTFFTR
-979 VLDDEQFRIALMEY
+979 VLDDEQFKNALMEY
-993 MLVETYQK
+993 MLTETYEK
-1001 LRSAV
+1001 LNGRAQ

>member
-1 MMRIN
+1 MA
-6 GGSINMTKTP
+6 KTP
-16 KELTEMGFEEYIEEH
+16 MELSEKGFEEYVEEH
-31 LLKSGYVKGNP
+31 LLKSRYVKGNP
-42 DDYNKEFAIDT
+42 NDYNKEFALDT
-53 KLLFEFLEDTQPE
+53 KILFDFLEDTQPK

-72 DIYKDQYQFKILSR
+72 EIYNDQYQFKVLSR

-92 NRGMIDVLR
+92 NRGMVDVLR

-107 GVYLDLA
+107 GVYLDFA
-114 YFKPASKLNE
+114 YFKPASRLNE
-124 EMVKL
+124 KTVEF

-147 DKSIDMLICVNGL
+147 ENSIDMLICINGL
-160 PVAVIE
+160 PVVVLE
-166 LKNPITGQT
+166 LKNPFTGQT
-175 YEDAIMQYKKDRSP
+175 YEDAIIQFKKDRSP

-199 AIVFFAVD
+199 VIVFFAVD
-207 TEEIYMTTKIAG
+207 TREVYMATRLSG
-219 EKTFFLP
+219 DKTFFLP
-226 FNKGCEG
+226 FNKGCDG
-233 GKGNPENP
+233 GCGNPDNP
-241 NGYKTAYL
+241 DGLKTAYL
-249 WEEILQKDSLI
+249 WEEILQKDSLM
-260 DIIKRF
+260 DILKKF
-266 VFVETQEKKDIDG
+266 VFIETQEKKDIDG
-279 NVYISETVIFPR
+279 NTYTSEKVIFPR
-291 FHQLDVVRKLEAD
+291 YHQLDAVRKLEAD
-304 AREKGAGTNY
+304 VKEKGAGINY

-321 SGKTYSISWL
+321 SGKTNSISWL
-331 AHRLANLHDSND
+331 AHRLANLHDYED

-383 SNQLAEALKS
+383 SNQLADAIQG
-393 GTRIIVSTLQK
+393 GTRIIISTLQK
-404 FPFIIEKVGELEKRK
+404 FPFIIEKVGELENRK

-436 ASLREVLSAN
+436 ASLREVLSASN
-446 SLEEAA
+446 LEEAA
-452 KLDAELEG
+452 KLDEESEG
-460 KEYDPEEEILKTI
+460 KEYDPDEEILKVI

-491 KAKTLEMFGTKGE
+491 KAKTLEMFGTMGE

-529 RNYVTYETYFKLAKK
+529 QNYVTYETYFKLAKK

-564 SLHPHNIAQ
+564 RLHPHNIAQ

-578 VEHFRNVTRH
+578 VEHFRNVTRY

-603 LHAVRYKLAFD
+603 LHAVRYKHAFD

-620 GYKDMKTLVAFTG
+620 GYRDMKTLVAFSG
-633 TVKDDGLEYTES
+633 IVKDDEVDYTES
-645 SMNKFKES
+645 GMNKFKES
-653 ELPERFA
+653 ELPDRFA

-697 QTLSRLNRTCPG
+697 QTLSRLNRTCEG
-709 KEDTFILDFV
+709 KDDTFILDFI

-724 IQEAFKPYYHATIVE
+724 IQEAFKPYYQATIVE
-739 EVTEPNLL
+739 EVIEPNLL
-747 YDIQNQLHAYGVYLK
+747 YDIETMLNAYGMYLK
-762 DELDRFNAI
+762 EELDRFIHI

-776 DKKTSRDRAILNHL
+776 DKKTSSDRAILNHL
-790 IDAAVERFKKMEDKW
+790 IDIAVERFKKLDEQHKED
-805 KQDFTSQG
+805 FSSQA
-813 TKFIRLYSFILQIT
+813 TKYIRLYSFILQIT

-848 PREKGSSI
+848 PKEKGSTI
-856 HLADEVALEYYTIKK
+856 HLADEIALEYYSIKK
-871 TFEGSV
+871 TFEGSIT
-877 SLTPDYENVP
+877 LTSDDENVP
-887 VAPVK
+887 VTPVK
-892 FAGTTIKEEQKEYLS
+892 FAGTGVKEEQEEYLS
-907 TIIERLNKRFG
+907 SIIERLNNRFG
-918 TNFTKAD
+918 TDFTKAD

-951 EDFKLAF
+951 DDFRFAF
-958 EKVFINKVVDRMDQN
+958 EKVFINKVIDRMDQN
-973 KAFFTR
+973 QSFFTR
-979 VLDDEQFRIALMEY
+979 VLDDEQFKNALMEY
-993 MLVETYQK
+993 MLVETYEK
-1001 LRSAV
+1001 LNGGV

>member
-1 MMRIN
+1 
-6 GGSINMTKTP
+6 MTKTP

>member
-1 MMRIN
+1 VGEVAR
-6 GGSINMTKTP
+6 TP
-16 KELTEMGFEEYIEEH
+16 EELREIGFEEYVEEH
-31 LLKSGYVKGNP
+31 LIKSGYIKGNP

-279 NVYISETVIFPR
+279 NFYISETVIFPR

-724 IQEAFKPYYHATIVE
+724 IQEAFKPYYQATIVE

>member
-1 MMRIN
+1 MA
-6 GGSINMTKTP
+6 KTP
-16 KELTEMGFEEYIEEH
+16 VELTEKGFEEYVEEH

-42 DDYNKEFAIDT
+42 NNYNKEFALDT
-53 KLLFEFLEDTQPE
+53 KILFDFLEDTQPK
-66 KMERLR
+66 KMERLKE
-72 DIYKDQYQFKILSR
+72 IYKDQYQFKVLNR

-114 YFKPASKLNE
+114 YFQPASKLND

-141 RYSTKN
+141 HYSTKN
-147 DKSIDMLICVNGL
+147 GNSIDMLICVNGL
-160 PVAVIE
+160 PVIILE
-166 LKNPITGQT
+166 LKNPFTGQT
-175 YEDAIMQYKKDRSP
+175 YEDAIIQFKKDRSP

-207 TEEIYMTTKIAG
+207 TVEVYMATRLSW

-226 FNKGCEG
+226 FNKGCDG
-233 GKGNPENP
+233 GKGNPDNSD
-241 NGYKTAYL
+241 GLKTAYL
-249 WEEILQKDSLI
+249 WEEILQKDSLM
-260 DIIKRF
+260 DILKKF
-266 VFVETQEKKDIDG
+266 VFIETQEKKDIDG
-279 NVYISETVIFPR
+279 NIYTSETIIFPR
-291 FHQLDVVRKLEAD
+291 YHQLDAVRKMEAD
-304 AREKGAGTNY
+304 AKEKRVGTNY
-314 LIQHSAG
+314 LVQHSAG

-331 AHRLANLHDSND
+331 AHRLANLHDDED

-383 SNQLAEALKS
+383 SNQLADAIKG
-393 GTRIIVSTLQK
+393 GTRIIISTLQK
-404 FPFIIEKVGELEKRK
+404 FPFIIEKVGELENHK

-436 ASLREVLSAN
+436 ASLREVLSVS

-452 KLDAELEG
+452 KLDEELEG
-460 KEYDPEEEILKTI
+460 KEYDPDEEILKVI

-491 KAKTLEMFGTKGE
+491 KAKTLEMFGTIGE

-529 RNYVTYETYFKLAKK
+529 QNYVTYETYFKLAKK

-603 LHAVRYKLAFD
+603 LHAVRYKHAFD

-620 GYKDMKTLVAFTG
+620 GYRDMKTLVAFSG
-633 TVKDDGLEYTES
+633 TVKDDEVDYTES
-645 SMNKFKES
+645 GMNKFKES
-653 ELPERFA
+653 ELPDRFA

-697 QTLSRLNRTCPG
+697 QTLSRLNRTCGG
-709 KEDTFILDFV
+709 KDDTFILDFV

-724 IQEAFKPYYHATIVE
+724 IQEAFKPYYQATIVE

-747 YDIQNQLHAYGVYLK
+747 YDIETMLNASSVYLK
-762 DELDRFNAI
+762 EELDRFIHI

-776 DKKTSRDRAILNHL
+776 DKKTSGDRAILNHL
-790 IDAAVERFKKMEDKW
+790 IDIAVERFKKLDEQHKED
-805 KQDFTSQG
+805 FSSQA

-848 PREKGSSI
+848 PKEKGSTI
-856 HLADEVALEYYTIKK
+856 HLADEIALEYYAAKK
-871 TFEGSV
+871 TFEGSI
-877 SLTPDYENVP
+877 SLTSDDENVP
-887 VAPVK
+887 VTPVK
-892 FAGTTIKEEQKEYLS
+892 FAGTGVKEEQEDYLS
-907 TIIERLNKRFG
+907 SIIQRLNNRFG
-918 TNFTKAD
+918 TDFTKAD

-951 EDFKLAF
+951 DDFRFAF
-958 EKVFINKVVDRMDQN
+958 EKVFINKVIDRMEQN
-973 KAFFTR
+973 QSFFTR
-979 VLDDEQFRIALMEY
+979 VLDDEQFKNALMEY
-993 MLVETYQK
+993 MLVETYEK
-1001 LRSAV
+1001 LNNRA

>member
-1 MMRIN
+1 VREMA
-6 GGSINMTKTP
+6 KTP
-16 KELTEMGFEEYIEEH
+16 EELLEKGFEEYIEEH
-31 LLKSGYVKGNP
+31 LLRNGYVKGSP
-42 DDYNKEFAIDT
+42 DDYNKEYALDT
-53 KLLFEFLEDTQPE
+53 KLLFEFLENTQPK
-66 KMERLR
+66 KMDKLR
-72 DIYKDQYQFKILSR
+72 QIHKDQYEFKILKR
-86 LNRELN
+86 LNTELN

-114 YFKPASKLNE
+114 YFKPASKLNN

-141 RYSTKN
+141 HYSTKN
-147 DKSIDMLICVNGL
+147 ENSIDMLICVNGL
-160 PVAVIE
+160 PVVVLE
-166 LKNPITGQT
+166 LKNAFTGQT
-175 YEDAIMQYKKDRSP
+175 YEDAIIQYKKDRSP

-207 TEEIYMTTKIAG
+207 TSEAYMTTRLSG
-219 EKTFFLP
+219 DKTSFLP
-226 FNKGCEG
+226 FNKGCDG
-233 GKGNPENP
+233 GKGNPDNP
-241 NGYKTAYL
+241 DGLKTAYL
-249 WEEILQKDSLI
+249 WEEILQKDSLM
-260 DIIKRF
+260 DILKKF
-266 VFVETQEKKDIDG
+266 VFIQTEEKKDMDG
-279 NVYISETVIFPR
+279 NTYTSETVIFPR
-291 FHQLDVVRKLEAD
+291 YHQLDAVRKLEAD
-304 AREKGAGTNY
+304 AREKGVGTNY
-314 LIQHSAG
+314 LVQHSAG
-321 SGKTYSISWL
+321 SGKTNSISWL
-331 AHRLANLHDSND
+331 AHRLANLHDD
-343 NPVFDSVIVIT
+343 EDMPVFDSVIVIT

-368 QLEHKHGVVEKIDKD
+368 QLEHKHGVVQKIDKD
-383 SNQLAEALKS
+383 SNQLADALKS
-393 GTRIIVSTLQK
+393 GTRIIISTLQK
-404 FPFIIEKVGELEKRK
+404 FPFIIEKVGELQSRK

-452 KLDAELEG
+452 KLDEELEG

-491 KAKTLEMFGTKGE
+491 KAKTLEMFGTIGP

-529 RNYVTYETYFKLAKK
+529 QNYVTYETYFKLAKK
-544 IEDDPAFDKAKATK
+544 IEDDPTFDRAKATK
-558 ALTRYV
+558 AITRYV

-578 VEHFRNVTRH
+578 VEHFRSVTRH

-603 LHAVRYKLAFD
+603 LHAVRYKHAFD

-620 GYKDMKTLVAFTG
+620 GYKDMKTLVAFSG
-633 TVKDDGLEYTES
+633 TVKDGDVDYKES
-645 SMNKFKES
+645 DMNGFKES

-697 QTLSRLNRTCPG
+697 QTLSRLNRTCAG
-709 KEDTFILDFV
+709 KADTFVLDFV

-724 IQEAFKPYYHATIVE
+724 IQEAFKPYYQATIVE

-747 YDIQNQLHAYGVYLK
+747 YDIETMLNSYGVYLK
-762 DELDRFNAI
+762 EELDKFAYI

-776 DKKTSRDRAILNHL
+776 DKKTSKDRVIINHL
-790 IDAAVERFKKMEDKW
+790 IDMAVERFKKLDEQR
-805 KQDFTSQG
+805 KQDFSSQA
-813 TKFIRLYSFILQIT
+813 TKYIRLYSFILQIT

-848 PREKGSSI
+848 PKKKGSNV
-856 HLADEVALEYYTIKK
+856 HLADEIALEYYTTKK
-871 TFEGSV
+871 TFEGSI
-877 SLTPDYENVP
+877 SLSSDDENVP
-887 VAPVK
+887 VTPVK
-892 FAGTTIKEEQKEYLS
+892 FAGTGVKEEQEEYLS
-907 TIIERLNKRFG
+907 SIIERLNKRFG
-918 TNFTKAD
+918 TDFTKAD

-934 DFAADEDLVQK
+934 DFASDEDLVQK

-951 EDFKLAF
+951 DDFRLAF
-958 EKVFINKVVDRMDQN
+958 EKVFINKVIDRMDQN
-973 KAFFTR
+973 QAFFTR
-979 VLDDEQFRIALMEY
+979 VLDDEQFKNALMEY
-993 MLVETYQK
+993 MLVETYAK
-1001 LRSAV
+1001 LKNVAS

>member
-1 MMRIN
+1 MAR
-6 GGSINMTKTP
+6 TP
-16 KELTEMGFEEYIEEH
+16 VELTEKGFEEYVEEH
-31 LLKSGYVKGNP
+31 LLKSGYVKGNSN
-42 DDYNKEFAIDT
+42 DYNKEFAFDT
-53 KLLFEFLEDTQPE
+53 KILFDFLEDTQPK
-66 KMERLR
+66 KMERLKE
-72 DIYKDQYQFKILSR
+72 IYKDQYQFKVLNR

-114 YFKPASKLNE
+114 YFQPASKLNE
-124 EMVKL
+124 KTVKL

-147 DKSIDMLICVNGL
+147 ENSIDMLICINGL
-160 PVAVIE
+160 PVIVLE
-166 LKNPITGQT
+166 LKNPFTGQT
-175 YEDAIMQYKKDRSP
+175 YEDAIIQFKKDRSP

-207 TEEIYMTTKIAG
+207 TQEVYMATRLSG
-219 EKTFFLP
+219 DKTFFLP
-226 FNKGCEG
+226 FNKGCDG
-233 GKGNPENP
+233 GKGNPDNP
-241 NGYKTAYL
+241 DGLKTAYL
-249 WEEILQKDSLI
+249 WEEILRKDSLM
-260 DIIKRF
+260 DILKKF
-266 VFVETQEKKDIDG
+266 VFIETGEKKDIDG
-279 NVYISETVIFPR
+279 NIVTSETIIFPR
-291 FHQLDVVRKLEAD
+291 YHQLDAVRKMEAD
-304 AREKGAGTNY
+304 AKEKRVGTNY
-314 LIQHSAG
+314 LVQHSAG

-331 AHRLANLHDSND
+331 AHRLANLHDDED

-383 SNQLAEALKS
+383 SNQLADAIQG
-393 GTRIIVSTLQK
+393 GTRIIISTLQK
-404 FPFIIEKVGELEKRK
+404 FPFIIEKVGELENHK

-436 ASLREVLSAN
+436 ASLREVLSVS

-452 KLDAELEG
+452 KLDEELEG
-460 KEYDPEEEILKTI
+460 KEYDPDEEILKVI

-491 KAKTLEMFGTKGE
+491 KAKTLEMFGTIGE

-529 RNYVTYETYFKLAKK
+529 QNYVTYETYFKLAKK

-603 LHAVRYKLAFD
+603 LHAVRYKHAFD

-620 GYKDMKTLVAFTG
+620 GYRDMKTLVAFSG
-633 TVKDDGLEYTES
+633 TVKDDEVDYTES
-645 SMNKFKES
+645 GMNKFKES
-653 ELPERFA
+653 ELPDRFA

-697 QTLSRLNRTCPG
+697 QTLSRLNRTCGG
-709 KEDTFILDFV
+709 KDDTFILDFV

-724 IQEAFKPYYHATIVE
+724 IQEAFKPYYQATIVE

-747 YDIQNQLHAYGVYLK
+747 YDIETMLNASSVYLK
-762 DELDRFNAI
+762 EELDRFIHI

-776 DKKTSRDRAILNHL
+776 DKKTSGDRAILNHL
-790 IDAAVERFKKMEDKW
+790 IDIAVERFKKLDEQHKED
-805 KQDFTSQG
+805 FSSQA

-848 PREKGSSI
+848 PKEKGSTI
-856 HLADEVALEYYTIKK
+856 HLADEIALEYYAAKK
-871 TFEGSV
+871 TFEGSI
-877 SLTPDYENVP
+877 SLTSDDENVP
-887 VAPVK
+887 VTPVK
-892 FAGTTIKEEQKEYLS
+892 FAGTGVKEEQEDYLS
-907 TIIERLNKRFG
+907 SIIQRLNNRFG
-918 TNFTKAD
+918 TDFTKAD

-951 EDFKLAF
+951 DDFRFAF
-958 EKVFINKVVDRMDQN
+958 EKVFINKVIDRMDQN
-973 KAFFTR
+973 QSFFTR
-979 VLDDEQFRIALMEY
+979 VLDDEQFKNALMEY
-993 MLVETYQK
+993 MLVETYEK
-1001 LRSAV
+1001 LNSRA

>member
-1 MMRIN
+1 V
-6 GGSINMTKTP
+6 TKTP
-16 KELTEMGFEEYIEEH
+16 VELTEKGFEEYVEEY
-31 LLKSGYVKGNP
+31 LLDSGYIKGNP
-42 DDYNKEFAIDT
+42 DDYNKEFALDT
-53 KLLFEFLEDTQPE
+53 KLLFDFLEDTQPK
-66 KMERLR
+66 KMERLKE
-72 DIYKDQYQFKILSR
+72 IYKDQYQFKVLSR

-114 YFKPASKLNE
+114 YFKPVSKLNDE
-124 EMVKL
+124 IVRL

-141 RYSTKN
+141 HYSTK
-147 DKSIDMLICVNGL
+147 DEKSIDMLICINGL
-160 PVAVIE
+160 PVVVLE
-166 LKNPITGQT
+166 LKNPFTGQT

-207 TEEIYMTTKIAG
+207 TQEVYMTTKLEG
-219 EKTFFLP
+219 NKTFFLP
-226 FNKGCEG
+226 FNKGCNG
-233 GKGNPENP
+233 GKGNPDNP
-241 NGYKTAYL
+241 NGFKTAYF
-249 WEEILQKDSLI
+249 WEEILQKDSLM
-260 DIIKRF
+260 DILKRF
-266 VFVETQEKKDIDG
+266 VFIETKEKKDIDG
-279 NVYISETVIFPR
+279 NIYISENVIFPR
-291 FHQLDVVRKLEAD
+291 YHQLDVVRKLEAD
-304 AREKGAGTNY
+304 VKEKGVGTNY
-314 LIQHSAG
+314 LVQHSAG

-331 AHRLANLHDSND
+331 AHRLANLHDNND
-343 NPVFDSVIVIT
+343 NPIFDSVIVIT
-354 DRRVLDR
+354 DRRVLDK

-368 QLEHKHGVVEKIDKD
+368 QLEHKYGVVEKIDKD
-383 SNQLAEALKS
+383 SNQLADALKS
-393 GTRIIVSTLQK
+393 GARIIISTLQK
-404 FPFIIEKVGELEKRK
+404 FPFIIEKVGELEKRR

-452 KLDAELEG
+452 KLDAELED

-491 KAKTLEMFGTKGE
+491 KAKTLEMFGTIGD

-529 RNYVTYETYFKLAKK
+529 QNYVTYETYFKLAKK
-544 IEDDPAFDKAKATK
+544 IEEDPAFDKAKATK

-603 LHAVRYKLAFD
+603 LHAVRYKHAFD

-620 GYKDMKTLVAFTG
+620 GYNDIKTLVAFSG
-633 TVKDDGLEYTES
+633 TVRDDGVDYKES
-645 SMNKFKES
+645 DMNGFKES

-660 TDEYQVLLVAE
+660 TDQYQILLVAE

-697 QTLSRLNRTCPG
+697 QTLSRLNRTCTG
-709 KEDTFILDFV
+709 KEDTFVLDFV

-724 IQEAFKPYYHATIVE
+724 IQEAFKPYYQATIVE

-747 YDIQNQLHAYGVYLK
+747 YDIENQLHAFGVYLK
-762 DELDRFNAI
+762 DEIDRFNNI
-771 YFKPK
+771 YFKSK
-776 DKKTSRDRAILNHL
+776 DKKTSQDRAILNYL
-790 IDAAVERFKKMEDKW
+790 IDKAVERFKKLEDQR
-805 KQDFTSQG
+805 KQDFSSQAA
-813 TKFIRLYSFILQIT
+813 KFIRLYSFILQIT

-848 PREKGSSI
+848 PKGKGSTI

-871 TFEGSV
+871 TFDGSI
-877 SLTPDYENVP
+877 SLTPEDGNTP
-887 VAPVK
+887 VTPVR
-892 FAGTTIKEEQKEYLS
+892 FAGTVVKEEQTEYLS

-934 DFAADEDLVQK
+934 DFAADKDLVQK

-951 EDFKLAF
+951 DDFRFAYEKAF
-958 EKVFINKVVDRMDQN
+958 IDKVIDRMGQN
-973 KAFFTR
+973 QSFFTR
-979 VLDDEQFRIALMEY
+979 VLDDEQFRKALMEY
-993 MLVETYQK
+993 MLVETYEK
-1001 LRSAV
+1001 LRKVAE

>member
-1 MMRIN
+1 MAR
-6 GGSINMTKTP
+6 TP
-16 KELTEMGFEEYIEEH
+16 EELREIGFEEYVEEH
-31 LLKSGYVKGNP
+31 LIKSGYIKGNP

-724 IQEAFKPYYHATIVE
+724 IQEAFKPYYQATIVE

-918 TNFTKAD
+918 TSFTKSD

>member
-1 MMRIN
+1 MA
-6 GGSINMTKTP
+6 KTP
-16 KELTEMGFEEYIEEH
+16 VELTEKGFEEYVEEH

-42 DDYNKEFAIDT
+42 NNYNKEFALDT
-53 KLLFEFLEDTQPE
+53 KILFDFLEDTQPK
-66 KMERLR
+66 KMERLKE
-72 DIYKDQYQFKILSR
+72 IYKDQYQFKVLNR

-114 YFKPASKLNE
+114 YFQPASKLNE
-124 EMVKL
+124 KTVKL

-147 DKSIDMLICVNGL
+147 ENSIDMLICINGL
-160 PVAVIE
+160 PVIVLE
-166 LKNPITGQT
+166 LKNPFTGQT
-175 YEDAIMQYKKDRSP
+175 YEDAIIQFKKDRSP

-207 TEEIYMTTKIAG
+207 TGEVYMATRLSG
-219 EKTFFLP
+219 DKTFFLP
-226 FNKGCEG
+226 FNKGCDG
-233 GKGNPENP
+233 GKGNPDNP
-241 NGYKTAYL
+241 DGLKTAYL
-249 WEEILQKDSLI
+249 WEEILRKDSLM
-260 DIIKRF
+260 DILKKF
-266 VFVETQEKKDIDG
+266 VFIETGEKKDIDG
-279 NVYISETVIFPR
+279 NIVTSETIIFPR
-291 FHQLDVVRKLEAD
+291 YHQLDAVRKMEAD
-304 AREKGAGTNY
+304 AKEKRVGTNY
-314 LIQHSAG
+314 LVQHSAG

-331 AHRLANLHDSND
+331 AHRLANLHDDED

-383 SNQLAEALKS
+383 SNQLADAIQG
-393 GTRIIVSTLQK
+393 GTRIIISTLQK
-404 FPFIIEKVGELEKRK
+404 FPFIIEKVGELENHK

-436 ASLREVLSAN
+436 ASLREVLSVS

-452 KLDAELEG
+452 KLDEELEG
-460 KEYDPEEEILKTI
+460 KEYDPDEEILKVI

-491 KAKTLEMFGTKGE
+491 KAKTLEMFGTIGE

-529 RNYVTYETYFKLAKK
+529 QNYVTYETYFKLAKK

-603 LHAVRYKLAFD
+603 LHAVRYKHAFD

-620 GYKDMKTLVAFTG
+620 GYRDMKTLVAFSG
-633 TVKDDGLEYTES
+633 TVKDDEVDYTES
-645 SMNKFKES
+645 GMNKFKES
-653 ELPERFA
+653 ELPDRFA

-697 QTLSRLNRTCPG
+697 QTLSRLNRTCGG
-709 KEDTFILDFV
+709 KDDTFILDFV

-724 IQEAFKPYYHATIVE
+724 IQEAFKPYYQATIVE

-747 YDIQNQLHAYGVYLK
+747 YDIETMLNASSVYLK
-762 DELDRFNAI
+762 EELDRFIHI

-776 DKKTSRDRAILNHL
+776 DKKTSGDRAILNHL
-790 IDAAVERFKKMEDKW
+790 IDIAVERFKKLDEQHKED
-805 KQDFTSQG
+805 FSSQA

-848 PREKGSSI
+848 PKEKGSTI
-856 HLADEVALEYYTIKK
+856 HLADEIALEYYAAKK
-871 TFEGSV
+871 TFEGSI
-877 SLTPDYENVP
+877 SLTSDDENVP
-887 VAPVK
+887 VTPVK
-892 FAGTTIKEEQKEYLS
+892 FAGTGVKEEQEDYLS
-907 TIIERLNKRFG
+907 SIIQRLNNRFG
-918 TNFTKAD
+918 TDFTKAD

-951 EDFKLAF
+951 DDFRFAF
-958 EKVFINKVVDRMDQN
+958 EKVFINKVIDRMDQN
-973 KAFFTR
+973 QSFFTR
-979 VLDDEQFRIALMEY
+979 VLDDEQFKNALMEY
-993 MLVETYQK
+993 MLVETYEK
-1001 LRSAV
+1001 LNSRA

>member
-1 MMRIN
+1 MA
-6 GGSINMTKTP
+6 KTP
-16 KELTEMGFEEYIEEH
+16 EELLEKGFEEYIEEH
-31 LLKSGYVKGNP
+31 LLKNGYVKGSP
-42 DDYNKEFAIDT
+42 DDYNKEYALDT
-53 KLLFEFLEDTQPE
+53 KLLFEFLEDTQPK
-66 KMERLR
+66 KMDKLR
-72 DIYKDQYQFKILSR
+72 QIHKDQYEFKILKR
-86 LNRELN
+86 LNTELN

-114 YFKPASKLNE
+114 YFQPASKLNKE
-124 EMVKL
+124 TLEL

-141 RYSTKN
+141 HYSTKN
-147 DKSIDMLICVNGL
+147 ENSIDMLICVNGL
-160 PVAVIE
+160 PVAVLE
-166 LKNPITGQT
+166 LKNPFTGQT
-175 YEDAIMQYKKDRSP
+175 YQDAIIQYKKDRSP

-207 TEEIYMTTKIAG
+207 TQEAYMTTRLSG
-219 EKTFFLP
+219 DKTSFLP
-226 FNKGCEG
+226 FNKGCDG
-233 GKGNPENP
+233 GKGNPDNP
-241 NGYKTAYL
+241 DGLKTDYL
-249 WEEILQKDSLI
+249 WEEILQKDSLM
-260 DIIKRF
+260 DILKRF
-266 VFVETQEKKDIDG
+266 VFIETQEKKDIDG
-279 NVYISETVIFPR
+279 NIYTSETVIFPR
-291 FHQLDVVRKLEAD
+291 YHQLDVVRKLEAD
-304 AREKGAGTNY
+304 AKKKGVGTNY
-314 LIQHSAG
+314 LVQHSAG
-321 SGKTYSISWL
+321 SGKTNSISWL
-331 AHRLANLHDSND
+331 AHRLANLHDDSD

-354 DRRVLDR
+354 DRKVLDR

-368 QLEHKHGVVEKIDKD
+368 QLEHKHGVVQKIDKD
-383 SNQLAEALKS
+383 SNQLADALKS
-393 GTRIIVSTLQK
+393 GTRIIISTLQK
-404 FPFIIEKVGELEKRK
+404 FPFIIEKVGELKSRK

-452 KLDAELEG
+452 KLDEELEG
-460 KEYDPEEEILKTI
+460 KEYDPEEEIIKTI
-473 KKRGKQPNISFF
+473 KKRGKQSNISFF

-491 KAKTLEMFGTKGE
+491 KAKTLEMFGTIGP

-529 RNYVTYETYFKLAKK
+529 QNYVTYETYFKLAKK
-544 IEDDPAFDKAKATK
+544 IEEDPTFDRAKATK

-578 VEHFRNVTRH
+578 VEHFRSVTRH

-603 LHAVRYKLAFD
+603 LHAVRYKHAFD

-620 GYKDMKTLVAFTG
+620 GYRDMKTLVAFSG
-633 TVKDDGLEYTES
+633 TVKDGGVDYKES
-645 SMNKFKES
+645 DMNGFKES

-697 QTLSRLNRTCPG
+697 QTLSRLNRTCAG
-709 KEDTFILDFV
+709 KDDTFILDFV

-724 IQEAFKPYYHATIVE
+724 IQEAFKPYYQATIVE

-747 YDIQNQLHAYGVYLK
+747 YDIETMLNAYGVYLK
-762 DELDRFNAI
+762 EELDKFAYI

-776 DKKTSRDRAILNHL
+776 DKKTSKDRAMLNHF
-790 IDAAVERFKKMEDKW
+790 IDVAVERFKKLDEQR
-805 KQDFTSQG
+805 KQDFSSQAM
-813 TKFIRLYSFILQIT
+813 KYVRLYSFILQIT

-848 PREKGSSI
+848 PKEKGSTV
-856 HLADEVALEYYTIKK
+856 HLADEIALEYYTTKK
-871 TFEGSV
+871 TFEGSI
-877 SLTPDYENVP
+877 SLTPEDENVP
-887 VAPVK
+887 VTPVK
-892 FAGTTIKEEQKEYLS
+892 FAGTGVKEEQEEYLS
-907 TIIERLNKRFG
+907 SIIERLNKRFG

-951 EDFKLAF
+951 DDFRLAF
-958 EKVFINKVVDRMDQN
+958 EKVFINKVIDRMDQN
-973 KAFFTR
+973 QAFFTR
-979 VLDDEQFRIALMEY
+979 VLDDEQFKNALMEY
-993 MLVETYQK
+993 MLIETYEK
-1001 LRSAV
+1001 LNSRP

>member
-1 MMRIN
+1 MA
-6 GGSINMTKTP
+6 KTP
-16 KELTEMGFEEYIEEH
+16 GELSEKGFEEYIEEH
-31 LLKSGYVKGNP
+31 LLRNGYVKGSP
-42 DDYNKEFAIDT
+42 DDYNKEYAIDT
-53 KLLFEFLEDTQPE
+53 KILFEFLEDTQPK
-66 KMERLR
+66 KMDKLR
-72 DIYKDQYQFKILSR
+72 QIHKDQYKFKILKR
-86 LNRELN
+86 LNTELN

-114 YFKPASKLNE
+114 YFQPASKLND

-141 RYSTKN
+141 HYSTKN
-147 DKSIDMLICVNGL
+147 ENSIDMLICVNGL
-160 PVAVIE
+160 PVVVLE
-166 LKNPITGQT
+166 LKNAFTGQT

-207 TEEIYMTTKIAG
+207 TQEAYMTTRLSG
-219 EKTFFLP
+219 GNTSFLP
-226 FNKGCEG
+226 FNKGCDG
-233 GKGNPENP
+233 GKGNPDNP
-241 NGYKTAYL
+241 DGLKTAYL
-249 WEEILQKDSLI
+249 WEEILQKDSLM
-260 DIIKRF
+260 DILKRF
-266 VFVETQEKKDIDG
+266 VFIQTEEKKDIDG
-279 NVYISETVIFPR
+279 NAYISETVIFPR
-291 FHQLDVVRKLEAD
+291 YHQLDAVRKLEAD
-304 AREKGAGTNY
+304 AREKGVGTNY
-314 LIQHSAG
+314 LVQHSAG
-321 SGKTYSISWL
+321 SGKTNSISWL
-331 AHRLANLHDSND
+331 AHRLANLHDDND

-368 QLEHKHGVVEKIDKD
+368 QLEHKHGVVQKIDKD
-383 SNQLAEALKS
+383 SNQLADALKS
-393 GTRIIVSTLQK
+393 GTRIIISTLQK
-404 FPFIIEKVGELEKRK
+404 FPFIIEKIGELEKRK

-452 KLDAELEG
+452 KLDEELEG

-491 KAKTLEMFGTKGE
+491 KAKTLEMFGTIGS

-529 RNYVTYETYFKLAKK
+529 QNYVTYETYFKLAKK
-544 IEDDPAFDKAKATK
+544 IEDDPTFDRAKATK

-578 VEHFRNVTRH
+578 VEHFRSVTRH

-603 LHAVRYKLAFD
+603 LHAVRYKHAFD

-620 GYKDMKTLVAFTG
+620 GYRDMKTLVAFSG
-633 TVKDDGLEYTES
+633 TVKDGGVDYKES
-645 SMNKFKES
+645 DMNGFKES

-697 QTLSRLNRTCPG
+697 QTLSRLNRTCAG
-709 KEDTFILDFV
+709 KDDTFILDFV

-724 IQEAFKPYYHATIVE
+724 IQEAFKPYYQATIVE

-747 YDIQNQLHAYGVYLK
+747 YDIETQLHAYGVYLK
-762 DELDRFNAI
+762 EELDKFAYI

-776 DKKTSRDRAILNHL
+776 DKKASKDRAMLNHF
-790 IDAAVERFKKMEDKW
+790 IDAAVERFKKLDEQR
-805 KQDFTSQG
+805 KQDFSSQAM
-813 TKFIRLYSFILQIT
+813 KYIRLYSFILQIT

-848 PREKGSSI
+848 PKEKGSTV
-856 HLADEVALEYYTIKK
+856 HLADEIALEYYTTKK
-871 TFEGSV
+871 TFEGSI
-877 SLTPDYENVP
+877 SLTPDDENVP
-887 VAPVK
+887 VIPVK
-892 FAGTTIKEEQKEYLS
+892 FAGTGVKEEQEEYLS
-907 TIIERLNKRFG
+907 SIIERLNKRFG
-918 TNFTKAD
+918 TDFTKAD

-945 AKTNTI
+945 AKINTI
-951 EDFKLAF
+951 DDFRLAF
-958 EKVFINKVVDRMDQN
+958 EKVFINKVIDRMDQN
-973 KAFFTR
+973 QAFFTR
-979 VLDDEQFRIALMEY
+979 VLDDEQFKNALMEY
-993 MLVETYQK
+993 MLFETYEK
-1001 LRSAV
+1001 LNSRA

>member
-1 MMRIN
+1 MY
-6 GGSINMTKTP
+6 TP
-16 KELTEMGFEEYIEEH
+16 VELSEKGFEEYVEEH

-42 DDYNKEFAIDT
+42 NDYNKEFALDT
-53 KLLFEFLEDTQPE
+53 KILFDFLEDTQPK
-66 KMERLR
+66 KMDKLR
-72 DIYKDQYQFKILSR
+72 EIYKDQYQFKVLSR

-114 YFKPASKLNE
+114 YFQPDSKLNE
-124 EMVKL
+124 KTVKL
-129 YEKNRISVTRQV
+129 YEKDRISVTRQV
-141 RYSTKN
+141 HYSIKN
-147 DKSIDMLICVNGL
+147 ENSIDMLICINGL
-160 PVAVIE
+160 PVVVLE
-166 LKNPITGQT
+166 LKNPFTGQT
-175 YEDAIMQYKKDRSP
+175 YEDAIIQYKKDRSP

-199 AIVFFAVD
+199 TIVFFAVD
-207 TEEIYMTTKIAG
+207 TEEVYMTTRLSG
-219 EKTFFLP
+219 DKTFFLP
-226 FNKGCEG
+226 FNKGRDG
-233 GKGNPENP
+233 GCGNPDNP
-241 NGYKTAYL
+241 NGLKTAYL
-249 WEEILQKDSLI
+249 WEEILQKDSLM
-260 DIIKRF
+260 DILKKFLFIQT
-266 VFVETQEKKDIDG
+266 EEKKGTDG
-279 NVYISETVIFPR
+279 ITYTSEKVIFPR
-291 FHQLDVVRKLEAD
+291 YHQLDAVRKLEAD
-304 AREKGAGTNY
+304 AKEKGAGTNY
-314 LIQHSAG
+314 LVQHSAG
-321 SGKTYSISWL
+321 SGKTNTISWL
-331 AHRLANLHDSND
+331 AYRLANLHDDED
-343 NPVFDSVIVIT
+343 NSVFDSVIVIT

-383 SNQLAEALKS
+383 SNQLADAIQG
-393 GTRIIVSTLQK
+393 GTRIIISTLQK
-404 FPFIIEKVGELEKRK
+404 FPFIIEKVGELKNRK

-429 SSAGENM
+429 SSTGENM

-446 SLEEAA
+446 SLEEAE
-452 KLDAELEG
+452 KLDEEFEG
-460 KEYDPEEEILKTI
+460 KEYDPDEEILKI
-473 KKRGKQPNISFF
+473 IRKRGKQPNISFF

-491 KAKTLEMFGTKGE
+491 KAKTLEMFGTIGE

-529 RNYVTYETYFKLAKK
+529 QNYVTYETYFKLAKK
-544 IEDDPAFDKAKATK
+544 IEDDPAFEKAKATK

-564 SLHPHNIAQ
+564 SLHPYNIAQ

-578 VEHFRNVTRH
+578 VEHFRNVTKH

-620 GYKDMKTLVAFTG
+620 GYKDMKTLVAFSG
-633 TVKDDGLEYTES
+633 TVKDNGVDYIES
-645 SMNKFKES
+645 DMNKFKES
-653 ELPERFA
+653 ELPDRFA

-687 DKKLSGVKAV
+687 DKKLSGIKAV
-697 QTLSRLNRTCPG
+697 QTLSRLNRTCGG
-709 KEDTFILDFV
+709 KDDTFILDFV

-724 IQEAFKPYYHATIVE
+724 IQKAFKPYYQSTIVE

-747 YDIQNQLHAYGVYLK
+747 YDIETMLDASGVYLK
-762 DELDRFNAI
+762 EELDRFIHI

-776 DKKTSRDRAILNHL
+776 DKRTSKDRAILNHL
-790 IDAAVERFKKMEDKW
+790 IDIAVERFKKLDEQHKEDFSG
-805 KQDFTSQG
+805 QA
-813 TKFIRLYSFILQIT
+813 TKYIRLYSFILQIT

-848 PREKGSSI
+848 PRGKGSTV
-856 HLADEVALEYYTIKK
+856 HLSDEIALEYYTNKK
-871 TFEGSV
+871 TFEGSI
-877 SLTPDYENVP
+877 SLTSDDENVP
-887 VAPVK
+887 ITPVK
-892 FAGTTIKEEQKEYLS
+892 FAGAETKEDDEEYLS
-907 TIIERLNKRFG
+907 SIIQRLNKRFG
-918 TNFTKAD
+918 TDFTKAD

-951 EDFKLAF
+951 DDFRFAF
-958 EKVFINKVVDRMDQN
+958 EKVFINKVIDRMDQN
-973 KAFFTR
+973 QTFFTR
-979 VLDDEQFRIALMEY
+979 VLDDEQFKNALMEY
-993 MLVETYQK
+993 MLTETYEK
-1001 LRSAV
+1001 LNGRAQ